1 MQPVWTTSF
10 AADPFYGPWLWERGL
25 QINLGDESKTQCMK
39 LILKVV
45 QALNDRNDQELS
57 NMVLV
62 IMDEASLAYNV
73 KRKLLEDQ
81 LPAWIASWQP
91 LALEKV
97 NFEEYSF
104 SLAAN
109 QRLIRIERKDGFPVF
124 NLDPKTPRPGP
135 RSVYIAKLGESGWTL
150 VRSE

>member
-1 MQPVWTTSF
+1 
-10 AADPFYGPWLWERGL
+10 
-25 QINLGDESKTQCMK
+25 
-39 LILKVV
+39 V

-124 NLDPKTPRPGP
+124 NLDPKTSRPGP